1 MATINITTDAG
12 FKNGVGSIGITFWFN
27 DDINGFKS
35 VNYVVQNVIFISNY
49 EAELFGMYTG
59 LLKLSKILEMK
70 RRGERTNIPFF
81 DSLNRIQTVNVYCD
95 NFTALSCFG
104 SILYPRVPC
113 DPLRMT
119 KEMIVNVAVN
129 DFFNT
134 MATFSEIP
142 LVILRNYIHEPL
154 VRCICEKLFN
164 VLDTLRPSIT
174 IGYMRHV
181 HGHSISGDKDVK
193 TFEKIFCGGKEL
205 VTIPAMDKRPF
216 NFPSIKTANT
226 FVELYSNCIADAV
239 ASRRISDLERFSN
252 VCVIDDQVEKTERC
266 EIAREHRSLVAFR
279 RICSKQSVIDITADE
294 VDFVSSLCICPRLF
308 DRIIQTFEELFGI
321 AEAEVIDLEV
331 EEIDPEEEENDLD
344 PQMVKRIIHF
354 KTKTKITKKHEKKT
368 TKTKK

>member
-1 MATINITTDAG
+1 
-12 FKNGVGSIGITFWFN
+12 
-27 DDINGFKS
+27 
-35 VNYVVQNVIFISNY
+35 
-49 EAELFGMYTG
+49 
-59 LLKLSKILEMK
+59 
-70 RRGERTNIPFF
+70 
-81 DSLNRIQTVNVYCD
+81 
-95 NFTALSCFG
+95 
-104 SILYPRVPC
+104 
-113 DPLRMT
+113 
-119 KEMIVNVAVN
+119 
-129 DFFNT
+129 
-134 MATFSEIP
+134 
-142 LVILRNYIHEPL
+142 
-154 VRCICEKLFN
+154 
-164 VLDTLRPSIT
+164 
-174 IGYMRHV
+174 
-181 HGHSISGDKDVK
+181 
-193 TFEKIFCGGKEL
+193 
-205 VTIPAMDKRPF
+205 MDKRPF
-216 NFPSIKTANT
+216 NFPSIRTANT

-331 EEIDPEEEENDLD
+331 EEIDPEEEEEEENDLD